1 MIPALER
8 VCSEGGRL
16 LEAEEDVVA
25 ELGSTDEDAIVEV
38 DKGISIEEAEREE
51 EIGRVAVMRAVV
63 GKVAPA

>member
-38 DKGISIEEAEREE
+38 DKGISIEEAGEDE